1 MCVTY
6 EAVDTALKVNP
17 QQDSK
22 KILKKYNLQKPFI
35 VYTGNLYPHKN
46 VNFLINSIETFNK
59 THKHQL
65 TLAIICAR
73 NAFEKNINKNDYVQY
88 LGYVP
93 DKDLAV
99 LYSEGL
105 ALVQPSLIEGFGLT
119 GLEAMSA
126 GLPVLSSDATCL
138 PEIYG
143 DAALY
148 FDPYNQASLI
158 LRLEQIMGDNEIQE
172 DLRAK
177 GYLRLKRFSW
187 TKTARET
194 IKAYQAA

>member
-1 MCVTY
+1 
-6 EAVDTALKVNP
+6 
-17 QQDSK
+17 
-22 KILKKYNLQKPFI
+22 
-35 VYTGNLYPHKN
+35 
-46 VNFLINSIETFNK
+46 
-59 THKHQL
+59 
-65 TLAIICAR
+65 
-73 NAFEKNINKNDYVQY
+73 
-88 LGYVP
+88 
-93 DKDLAV
+93 
-99 LYSEGL
+99 
-105 ALVQPSLIEGFGLT
+105 
-119 GLEAMSA
+119 MSA